1 MITSDVIVEST
12 HHALPEE
19 GPMTYASAYRV
30 GKALLSKAGVPNATN
45 EAQWLLESALGI
57 SRLDIHTEPN
67 TVVDHSSWAGAQ
79 KVFHRRA
86 EGEPLQYILGT
97 QAFRGLDV
105 GVRPGV
111 LIPRPETELVI
122 EEVHSV
128 FSSND
133 CLQMADVGTGSGCL
147 SIALAVEFPGATIF
161 ATDCS
166 ESAIGVAQSNACRHS
181 VQDRIKFVCGDLLT
195 PLKLFSELHEGLS
208 VIVANPPYIPTKDL
222 GILQREVR
230 DFEPHLALDGG
241 ADGLIFYRRLLREA
255 LILLSPGGYLIMEM
269 GEGQAAHICE
279 EAKWLSTWCIRNIR
293 PDDAGIERV
302 ITLERKG

>member
-1 MITSDVIVEST
+1 MIASDIMVEST
-12 HHALPEE
+12 HHALPKE

-30 GKALLSKAGVPNATN
+30 GKALLTKAGVPNATN
-45 EAQWLLESALGI
+45 ESQWLLESALGI
-57 SRLDIHTEPN
+57 SRLNIHTEPN
-67 TVVDHSSWAGAQ
+67 TVVDHSSWSIA
-79 KVFHRRA
+79 KNIFHRRA

-97 QAFRGLDV
+97 QEFRGLDI

-128 FSSND
+128 FSAND
-133 CLQMADVGTGSGCL
+133 GLRVADVGTGSGCL
-147 SIALAVEFPGATIF
+147 SIALAVEFLDAKIF

-166 ESAIGVAQSNACRHS
+166 ELALDVAQSNACRHS
-181 VQDRIKFVCGDLLT
+181 VQDRIKFVCGDLLA

-241 ADGLIFYRRLLREA
+241 ADGLAFYRRILHEA
-255 LILLSPGGYLIMEM
+255 LLFLSPGGYLVMEM
-269 GEGQAAHICE
+269 GEGQAAQICQ
-279 EAKWLSTWCIRNIR
+279 EAERLSTWCIQNIR
-293 PDDAGIERV
+293 LDDAGIDRV
-302 ITLERKG
+302 LTLQRKS